1 MSYILITGGAGYIGS
16 HICKKFFDEGF
27 IPVTFDN
34 LSKGNKWSV
43 KWGPLELGD
52 LSDEGRLKSLFEKY
66 SFIGVIHLAA
76 LSNVEQSCAEP
87 NHYYKNNVVGS
98 FNLIQK
104 MIEFK
109 VKNIVFSSTAAVYGN
124 PIYLPIDEKHPTH
137 PINPYGDTK
146 LAIEKLMYNYS
157 KAYEFNF
164 ISLRY
169 FNVSGSDFKNKIGE
183 DHNPETHIIPLALES
198 IKKNNTFNIYGD
210 DYNTKDG
217 TCIRDFIHVKDLG
230 NAHFLSFKKL
240 LCSKMNEFI
249 NVGCG
254 KGFSVY
260 EILNSA
266 KKITKMHLSISIV
279 KRRDGDP
286 DTLIS
291 NIDKAKKLLAWEP
304 QHSDID
310 LIIYDSWKWYQK
322 KFVIKIT

>member
-1 MSYILITGGAGYIGS
+1 MNYVLITGGAGYIGS
-16 HICKKFFDEGF
+16 HICKFFFDEGF
-27 IPVTFDN
+27 VPVTFDN

-52 LSDEGRLKSLFEKY
+52 LSDEGRLKRLFEKY

-76 LSNVEQSCAEP
+76 LSSVEQSCAEP
-87 NHYYKNNVVGS
+87 NLYYKNNVIGS
-98 FNLIQK
+98 FNLLQK

-124 PIYLPIDEKHPTH
+124 PIFLPIDEKHPTQ

-146 LAIEKLMYNYS
+146 LAVEKLIYNYS
-157 KAYEFNF
+157 KAYEINF

-169 FNVSGSDFKNKIGE
+169 FNVSGSDFLNEIGE
-183 DHNPETHIIPLALES
+183 VHSPETHVIPLALES
-198 IKKNNTFNIYGD
+198 IKKNGIFNIYGD

-230 NAHFLSFKKL
+230 KAHFLSFKKL
-240 LCSKMNEFI
+240 LSSKVCEFI

-254 KGFSVY
+254 KGFSIY
-260 EILNSA
+260 EIIDSA
-266 KKITKMHLSISIV
+266 EQVTNMKLSTSII

-286 DTLIS
+286 DILIS
-291 NIDKAKKLLAWEP
+291 NIDKAKKLLSWEP
-304 QHSDID
+304 QYSDIN
-310 LIIYDSWKWYQK
+310 LIIYDSWKWYK
-322 KFVIKIT
+322 NYFS